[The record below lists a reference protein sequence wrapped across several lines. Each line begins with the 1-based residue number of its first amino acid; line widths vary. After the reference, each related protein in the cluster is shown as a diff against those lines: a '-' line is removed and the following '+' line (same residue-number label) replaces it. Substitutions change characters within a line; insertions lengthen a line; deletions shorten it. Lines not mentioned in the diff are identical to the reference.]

1 MITITTYSYD
11 LASHE
16 FVEHFVKAMRMC
28 LEKVMEL
35 ICENNLRFDSLTE
48 TVEGRVE
55 VCEKELM

>member
-1 MITITTYSYD
+1 
-11 LASHE
+11 
-16 FVEHFVKAMRMC
+16 MC